1 MPNTKII
8 NMGILDGIDNGVL
21 KSKMVSQKN

>member
-1 MPNTKII
+1 MPYTKII
-8 NMGILDGIDNGVL
+8 NMSILDGIDNGVL